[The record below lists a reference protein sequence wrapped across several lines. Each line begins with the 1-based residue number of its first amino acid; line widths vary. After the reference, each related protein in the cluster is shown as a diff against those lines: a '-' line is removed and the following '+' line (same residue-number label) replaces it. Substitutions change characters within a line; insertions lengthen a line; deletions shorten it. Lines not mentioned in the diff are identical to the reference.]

1 MVSFEKKNRE
11 NICKKLGDRG
21 LSVGENMDVDK
32 LISLVYAARK
42 IVFSE
47 NLNAEEKNANP
58 YDFVTAVDTGI
69 SEFLK
74 NELKKAFP
82 TVGFITEEEQEHIFS
97 DKVFILDPIDGTTNL
112 VYDYKMSSISLAY
125 VEGGAVQVGIVYNPF
140 SDELFFA
147 IKGKGAYL
155 YDARNG
161 IRDLMRIGANNYTVN
176 RLSTCKRM
184 LKKSLIEFGAGSSYK
199 SEAEDNFA
207 RGRRVFEKC
216 LDIRRTCST
225 AMALC
230 YIAAGRLDGY
240 FEKVIKPW
248 DYAAGILILSEAGGC
263 SSDWNG
269 APLPLNKPST
279 IVCSNGTNYE
289 ELMTLL

>member
-1 MVSFEKKNRE
+1 
-11 NICKKLGDRG
+11 
-21 LSVGENMDVDK
+21 MDVDK
-32 LISLVYAARK
+32 LISLVYEARK

-47 NLNAEEKNANP
+47 DLNTEEKDANP
-58 YDFVTAVDTGI
+58 YDFVTAVDKGV

-74 NELKKAFP
+74 KELKKAFP
-82 TVGFITEEEQEHIFS
+82 TVGFITEEEREHNFS

-112 VYDYKMSSISLAY
+112 VYDYKMSAISLAY
-125 VEGGAVQVGIVYNPF
+125 VEHGEVQVGIVYNPF

-161 IRDLMRIGANNYTVN
+161 ISELMRIGASNYATN
-176 RLSTCKRM
+176 RLFTGKRV

-225 AMALC
+225 AIALC

-248 DYAAGILILSEAGGC
+248 DYAAGILVLSEAGGL
-263 SSDWNG
+263 SSDWDGN
-269 APLPLNKPST
+269 PLPLNKPST
-279 IVCSNGTNYE
+279 IVCSNGENYD
-289 ELMTLL
+289 ELTSLL